1 MGNSNTYIT
10 KDKHGKLIVVCLET
24 GEILNS
30 NMELSTSYRF
40 DYNVAQLICQEI
52 REGKTLKSLGANPKF
67 PPLSVIHHWQ
77 RNNPSFAA
85 EVKLA
90 RQDRA
95 DYYHDR
101 VLDIAD
107 SVDETTT
114 RDEVGA
120 LKFKT
125 DQYKWAAEKGN
136 PASYGNKTELSG
148 TIENKVS
155 MIVLNTGI
163 RRDKPDVEV
172 EYERRED
179 SDTQEQQ
186 ASLDQPER
194 AEALGRIMLG
204 GSDDKSEE
212 KEIQEEEF

>member
-10 KDKHGKLIVVCLET
+10 KDKHGKLQVICLDT
-24 GEILNS
+24 GEVLNS
-30 NMELSTSYRF
+30 DLVLPQAYKF

-52 REGKTLKSLGANPKF
+52 REGKTLKALGADPKF
-67 PPLSVIHHWQ
+67 PSLSVIHHWQ
-77 RNNPSFAA
+77 RANPSFAA
-85 EVKLA
+85 EVKMA

-101 VLDIAD
+101 VMDIAD

-114 RDEVGA
+114 RDEVTA

-136 PASYGNKTELSG
+136 PSSYGNKTEVSG

-163 RRDKPDVEV
+163 RRRPDVEV

-186 ASLDQPER
+186 IDLDKPER
-194 AEALGRIMLG
+194 IEELGRVMLG
-204 GSDDKSEE
+204 GSNDEGEE
-212 KEIQEEEF
+212 EEIQEEF